1 MRLSG
6 GAGQRKVCQE
16 RNFNV
21 IQFQNVCKS
30 YKSGQPVLKDIDLT
44 ITTGELMV
52 LIGES
57 GCGKTTMLKT
67 VNKLN
72 AIDSGD
78 VLLDGR
84 SVKDVRLEEI
94 PRIIGYVVQEGG
106 LFPHLTVEENIALI
120 MKNCG
125 EKEDRIEARVTELL
139 QLVNLD
145 PEKYRNQYP
154 SQLSGGQR
162 QRVGVARAFAMD
174 PNIILMDEPFSAL
187 DPITRNEL
195 QDEVV
200 RLQKTWHKTILF
212 VTHDMDE
219 AVKIATRIC
228 FLHNGEI
235 EQCDTPENILKYP
248 KTDAVRTFI
257 GKNRLWENPEFIKA
271 KDIMRKKPFYIS
283 THRTVMQ
290 ALTIMR
296 QNNIDSLMME
306 DGAGTFLGMLW
317 LKDLADKG
325 ESIYSRNA
333 EEFLSDR
340 YVVVGEEENL
350 KDILAKIRAFD
361 FHGVGIIPVLDE
373 QRIVVGYITRSSI
386 LSVLSRR
393 FETEGEDGGFGADAN
408 SGTSSAGSADKAQT
422 AEMDGKT
429 ADTADTGMKGGAAE

>member
-1 MRLSG
+1 M
-6 GAGQRKVCQE
+6 
-16 RNFNV
+16 

-44 ITTGELMV
+44 IPTGELMV

-57 GCGKTTMLKT
+57 GCGKTTLLKT

-72 AIDSGD
+72 SIDSGE

-125 EKEDRIEARVTELL
+125 EKEPHISERVTELL
-139 QLVNLD
+139 KLVNLD
-145 PEKYRNQYP
+145 PEKYRGQYP

-174 PNIILMDEPFSAL
+174 PNIILMDEPLSAL

-228 FLHNGEI
+228 FLHNGSI

-248 KTDAVRTFI
+248 KTDAVRMFI

-271 KDIMRKKPFYIS
+271 KDIMRKKPFYIT

-306 DGAGTFLGMLW
+306 DGKGTFLGMLW
-317 LKDLADKG
+317 LKDLAEQG

-333 EEFLSDR
+333 EDFLSER
-340 YVVVGEEENL
+340 YVTVSEDENL
-350 KDILAKIRAFD
+350 KEILAKIRAFD
-361 FHGVGIIPVLDE
+361 FHGVGIIPVLNE
-373 QRIVVGYITRSSI
+373 SRIVVGYITRSSI
-386 LSVLSRR
+386 LSILSRR
-393 FETEGEDGGFGADAN
+393 FETEG
-408 SGTSSAGSADKAQT
+408 SGTAAGF
-422 AEMDGKT
+422 AEGSETGAETLANEHAGKE
-429 ADTADTGMKGGAAE
+429 GAAE

>member
-1 MRLSG
+1 M
-6 GAGQRKVCQE
+6 
-16 RNFNV
+16 
-21 IQFQNVCKS
+21 IQFQNVHKS
-30 YKSGQPVLKDIDLT
+30 YKSGQQVLQGIDLT
-44 ITTGELMV
+44 IQTGELMV

-57 GCGKTTMLKT
+57 GCGKTTLLKT

-72 AIDSGD
+72 AIDSGE

-84 SVKDVRLEEI
+84 SVNDVRLEEI
-94 PRIIGYVVQEGG
+94 PQLIGYVVQEGG

-125 EKEDRIEARVTELL
+125 ATDARISERVTELL

-145 PEKYRNQYP
+145 PEKYRSQYP

-174 PNIILMDEPFSAL
+174 PGIILMDEPFSAL

-228 FLHNGEI
+228 FLHDGAI
-235 EQCDTPENILKYP
+235 EQCDTPENILKHP
-248 KTDAVRTFI
+248 KTEAVRSFI

-271 KDIMRKKPFYIS
+271 KDFMRSKPFFI
-283 THRTVMQ
+283 TRHRTVMQ

-296 QNNIDSLMME
+296 QNSIDSLMVE
-306 DGAGTFLGMLW
+306 DGNGTFLGMLW
-317 LKDLADKG
+317 LKDLVELG
-325 ESIYSRNA
+325 EEIYSRNA
-333 EEFLSDR
+333 EEFISDR

-350 KDILAKIRAFD
+350 RDILGKIRAFD
-361 FHGVGIIPVLDE
+361 YHRVGIIPVLRED
-373 QRIVVGYITRSSI
+373 RVVMGYITRSSL

-393 FETEGEDGGFGADAN
+393 FEPEGGEEAD
-408 SGTSSAGSADKAQT
+408 
-422 AEMDGKT
+422 E
-429 ADTADTGMKGGAAE
+429 